1 MAATRTWFREATVA
15 TELQK
20 TIVNEVTVRVRQEII
35 SGRIKP
41 GQRIRLR
48 MLEELFGVSHI
59 PIREAL
65 RSLEAEG
72 LVENIPQ
79 RGAIA
84 TSLSIEEL
92 REVYDLRRL
101 LEPAVAERAIPQLT
115 KEQLRMSAK
124 ALEEL
129 NAIPG
134 EWASPEFPDAH
145 RRFHWLL
152 LEPGATSL
160 IERIMTQLWQTSERY
175 VRFSMIVGGGALI
188 AKRQH
193 TMLQRCARAGD
204 VDRFRAE
211 LIAHLDNTES
221 RVRDVIGNHASTR
234 GE

>member
-1 MAATRTWFREATVA
+1 VTTD
-15 TELQK
+15 LQK
-20 TIVNEVTVRVRQEII
+20 SIVNEVTVRVRQEII
-35 SGRIKP
+35 SGRIQP

-84 TSLSIEEL
+84 TPLSVEEL
-92 REVYDLRRL
+92 TEVYDLRRL

-115 KEQLRMSAK
+115 KERLRRSAQ
-124 ALEEL
+124 ALDDL

-134 EWASPEFPDAH
+134 EWASPEFPEAH
-145 RRFHWLL
+145 RRFHWAL
-152 LEPGATSL
+152 LEPGASSL
-160 IERIMTQLWQTSERY
+160 IQRVMTQLWQTSERY
-175 VRFSMIVGGGALI
+175 VQFSMIVGGGAPV

-193 TMLQRCARAGD
+193 TMLQKCAKAGD
-204 VDRFRAE
+204 VARFRAE
-211 LIAHLDNTES
+211 LIAHLHNTES
-221 RVRDVIGNHASTR
+221 RVRDVIGNHASAR
-234 GE
+234 GT

>member
-1 MAATRTWFREATVA
+1 MRTRFREATVA
-15 TELQK
+15 TELQR

-35 SGRIKP
+35 SGRIQP

-48 MLEELFGVSHI
+48 TLEELFGVSHI

-84 TSLSIEEL
+84 TPLSIEEL
-92 REVYDLRRL
+92 TEVYDLRRL

-129 NAIPG
+129 NAVPG
-134 EWASPEFPDAH
+134 EWASPEFPEAH

-152 LEPGATSL
+152 LEPGGTSL
-160 IERIMTQLWQTSERY
+160 IERILTQLWQTSERY
-175 VRFSMIVGGGALI
+175 VRFSMIVGGGAPV

-211 LIAHLDNTES
+211 LIAHLHNTES
-221 RVRDVIGNHASTR
+221 RVRDVIGNHASAR
-234 GE
+234 SK